1 MKTFFIFISKLFL
14 RAAIDKTLE
23 TQLPKIY
30 EKLDA
35 KLPIALLNGASSSLI
50 KSEIEFTIG
59 QVTRK
64 PVNKEI
70 LDIVTTL
77 YDPIQ
82 NAGRTQHRPR

>member
-1 MKTFFIFISKLFL
+1 MKAFFIFLSKFL
-14 RAAIDKTLE
+14 LRVAIDKTLE

-35 KLPIALLNGASSSLI
+35 KLPAALFNGASPEVV
-50 KSEIEFTIG
+50 KSEIEFVVG
-59 QVTRK
+59 QVTHK
-64 PVNKEI
+64 PVTKQI

-82 NAGRTQHRPR
+82 NAGRIQHRQR

>member
-1 MKTFFIFISKLFL
+1 MKAFFISASKLLL
-14 RAAIDKTLE
+14 RIAIDKTLE

-35 KLPIALLNGASSSLI
+35 KLPVALFNGASPDLVR
-50 KSEIEFTIG
+50 SEIEFVIG

-64 PVNKEI
+64 PVTKEI

-82 NAGRTQHRPR
+82 NAGRTRHRTR